1 MLPCSRI
8 HRGAS
13 STPAIASATPPI
25 RPLFS
30 CFFFHPANLLNF
42 SIFISFLWGAPG
54 HRVVPASQSST
65 LVSFLFVFLLSTRF
79 FFFRLLGARAGRRLQ
94 SRSGHVSARSSSEH
108 SCLDPLGRV
117 GANRG
122 STRSAARVQGNVLPP
137 RSCLLNASSPGTS
150 RGRPAG
156 VARRRRQVL
165 ARRGRLFKRVLQLR
179 FTEPCGRLSTV
190 PLASVA
196 LLAVATSILSRPIV
210 ALDGHTVGAV
220 CQDVT
225 MGAGCMTLSNLL
237 IHRGSFAQK
246 RLRTLSLAR
255 TRIRRRCP
263 KTF

>member
-1 MLPCSRI
+1 MFKNPSWGVIYSRY
-8 HRGAS
+8 RVRY
-13 STPAIASATPPI
+13 ATYPPSFF
-25 RPLFS
+25 L
-30 CFFFHPANLLNF
+30 FFFSPCK
-42 SIFISFLWGAPG
+42 FIEFLHFHQFPLGGAWPPCCPSKPEFDLGFFFICISSFYP
-54 HRVVPASQSST
+54 
-65 LVSFLFVFLLSTRF
+65 F

-220 CQDVT
+220 CHDVT
-225 MGAGCMTLSNLL
+225 MGAGCMTLINLL

-246 RLRTLSLAR
+246 RLRTLSSAR